1 MSCNILYLTSRCNFN
16 CEYCYEHR
24 GRSAAQTIFDL
35 SEEQALKNVE
45 GMIRK
50 DPDDEQTMI
59 VLFGGEPTLNWDVCK
74 KAARHAYKL
83 KKNIFLCLSTNGWKF
98 RNDSFCE
105 DYCRLVRDVNGQI
118 SLDLS
123 FDGVGNFKRKLLSG
137 TSTTKG
143 MFQVFRNIQHYGIE
157 YNIRYTVHSGNA
169 EFSAKDLSNIDKYFR
184 PLKYVVSFDATN
196 LPPEL
201 LNNAKE
207 SIRQYYLD
215 GLIKRPVCELVCD
228 KCQKCAKV
236 GGYSYWAEYG
246 NIRNV
251 APGENVNGFGDF

>member
-1 MSCNILYLTSRCNFN
+1 MSCNILYLTSRCNFD

-24 GRSAAQTIFDL
+24 GRSTARDIFNL

-45 GMIRK
+45 GMIKK

-74 KAARHAYKL
+74 KAARYAYKL

-98 RNDSFCE
+98 RSDVFCE
-105 DYCRLVRDVNGQI
+105 DYCRLVRDVNRQI

-137 TSTTKG
+137 ASTTKG
-143 MFQVFRNIQHYGIE
+143 MFQVLKNIQHYGIE

-169 EFSAKDLSNIDKYFR
+169 EFAAKDLSNIDKYFS

-201 LNNAKE
+201 LSNAKE
-207 SIRQYYLD
+207 SIRQCYLD
-215 GLIKRPVCELVCD
+215 GLITRPVCELVCD

-236 GGYSYWAEYG
+236 GGYSYWAEHG

-251 APGENVNGFGDF
+251 APDENVNGFGDF